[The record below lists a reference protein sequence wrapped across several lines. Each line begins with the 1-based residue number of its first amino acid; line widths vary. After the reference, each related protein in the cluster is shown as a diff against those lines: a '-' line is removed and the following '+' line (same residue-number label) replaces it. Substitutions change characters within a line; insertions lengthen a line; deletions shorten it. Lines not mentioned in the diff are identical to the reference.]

1 MRICIYYK
9 AASSSSFW
17 QLIQP
22 FDQWLLVKINNDWSN
37 SYFDTILPFFRET
50 FSGFPFIFLFLFGS
64 SCGLDVKGLWWIAGL
79 LLTAALSDLVS
90 SQVIKILIFR
100 TRPCQ
105 DAEVGNLIRFFINY
119 CPKSSSFTSS
129 HATTHFGQAMF
140 YFLTL
145 RHIGKWWMLAFGWA
159 FAIVYTQVY
168 VGVHYPFDVIC
179 GAIVGLY
186 NRLANRLNCS
196 SNRSECLA

>member
-1 MRICIYYK
+1 MHLLQSNI
-9 AASSSSFW
+9 STTFW

-22 FDQWLLVKINNDWSN
+22 VDEWLLVKINNDWSN
-37 SYFDTILPFFRET
+37 SYFDSILPYFRET
-50 FSGFPFIFLFLFGS
+50 VFWYPLYLFVFLWIIMNFGMKGWWWLAGF
-64 SCGLDVKGLWWIAGL
+64 
-79 LLTAALSDLVS
+79 LLTAALCDLLS

-105 DAEVGNLIRFFINY
+105 DADVGNLIRFFINY

-145 RHIGKWWMLAFGWA
+145 RHISKWWVLAFGWA
-159 FAIVYTQVY
+159 FAIVYTQIY
-168 VGVHYPFDVIC
+168 VGVHYPFDVLS
-179 GAIVGLY
+179 GALLGSVIGWAIGKLFLKQVGMLS
-186 NRLANRLNCS
+186 LVK
-196 SNRSECLA
+196 